1 MDARPNVR
9 SDAIAVAASK
19 LEHKLLLSSGST
31 SPVHVLG
38 RRVSLGPSHQNIA
51 PVKISAPG
59 HAGVEA
65 RQIDRMAGAQ
75 GIEHIIGQTIILQI
89 EIALQSC
96 GCMYD
101 WAWKAAIPESLN
113 A

>member
-9 SDAIAVAASK
+9 SDAIAVAASSK

-31 SPVHVLG
+31 NPVHVQG
-38 RRVSLGPSHQNIA
+38 RRVNLGPPHQNIA

-75 GIEHIIGQTIILQI
+75 GIEHIIGQTNHP
-89 EIALQSC
+89 ANRNC
-96 GCMYD
+96 T
-101 WAWKAAIPESLN
+101 PELRVHVRLGLGGGNS
-113 A
+113 